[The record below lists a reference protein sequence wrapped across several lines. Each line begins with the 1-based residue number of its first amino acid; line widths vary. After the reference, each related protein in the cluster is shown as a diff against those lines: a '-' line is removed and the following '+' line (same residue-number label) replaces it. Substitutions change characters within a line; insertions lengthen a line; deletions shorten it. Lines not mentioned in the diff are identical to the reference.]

1 MKLNCAQAQELLTDE
16 QISPAVKQHVSECY
30 RCSDIAKGLLL
41 LSAGMGEASRIAP
54 PSTLNDSVLSFLEDQ
69 PTCSSS
75 EVTTMLNRRSYDF
88 RASHLCLMLLLVCC
102 ALPLVINFIQ
112 SPDAISL
119 TAMSIVRKNFV
130 ALTQVAI
137 FSIGTLCLFFSSLRK
152 GLVIAVVASTLI
164 LTQIINVALR

>member
-1 MKLNCAQAQELLTDE
+1 MTLNCAQVQELLTDE

-41 LSAGMGEASRIAP
+41 LSAGMQEASRIAP
-54 PSTLNDSVLSFLEDQ
+54 PSTLNDSVFSFLEDQ
-69 PTCSSS
+69 PASSS
-75 EVTTMLNRRSYDF
+75 NEVAKMPNRISYDF
-88 RASHLCLMLLLVCC
+88 RASHICLMLLLVCS
-102 ALPLVINFIQ
+102 AFPVIRNFVQ

-119 TAMSIVRKNFV
+119 TAMSIIRKNYL

-152 GLVIAVVASTLI
+152 GLVIAVVTSTLI